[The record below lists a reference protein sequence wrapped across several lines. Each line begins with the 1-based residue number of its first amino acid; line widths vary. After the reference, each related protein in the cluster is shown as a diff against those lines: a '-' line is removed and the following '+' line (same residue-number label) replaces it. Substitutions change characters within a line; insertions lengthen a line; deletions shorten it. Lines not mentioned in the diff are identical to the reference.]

1 MLRVNEGLALPLLNT
16 HVQVVGGV
24 YRGSSGVLVKETDCR
39 YKIRLV
45 SGREVYLRKGNCKFD
60 GDAGGVKNSLIQLNV
75 VVIGG
80 SYKGSTGVLVKET
93 DCRYKVRLS
102 TGKEVYL
109 KKDNV
114 KFKLEEDHGVL
125 LKELVKIRYHV
136 DCLIALLEQVNA
148 NYQA

>member
-39 YKIRLV
+39 YKIHLV

-93 DCRYKVRLS
+93 DCRYKVF
-102 TGKEVYL
+102 TGKEVFL
-109 KKDNV
+109 KKENV
-114 KFKLEEDHGVL
+114 KIKLDHGHGTVV
-125 LKELVKIRYHV
+125 KKLVKIRNHV
-136 DCLIALLEQVNA
+136 DCFIALFEWVNE
-148 NYQA
+148 

>member
-1 MLRVNEGLALPLLNT
+1 MLRVNEGLALPQLNT

-60 GDAGGVKNSLIQLNV
+60 GDAGGVKNSLIQLKV

-93 DCRYKVRLS
+93 DCRYKVCLS
-102 TGKEVYL
+102 TGKEVFL
-109 KKDNV
+109 KKENV
-114 KFKLEEDHGVL
+114 KIKLDHDHGRVV
-125 LKELVKIRYHV
+125 KELVKIRNHV
-136 DCLIALLEQVNA
+136 DCLIALFEWVTE
-148 NYQA
+148 